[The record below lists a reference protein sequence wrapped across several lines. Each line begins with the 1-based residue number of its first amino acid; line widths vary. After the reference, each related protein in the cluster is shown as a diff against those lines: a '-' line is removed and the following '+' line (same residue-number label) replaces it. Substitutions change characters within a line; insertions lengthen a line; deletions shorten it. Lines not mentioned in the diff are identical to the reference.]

1 MLGLANRSPSGLPT
15 MSRSRRGVLD
25 VPDGELDVTQG
36 DQRLRWVGSLVGLGV
51 ALSSATQL
59 RLLPAV
65 GLGEISLLGAAGLL
79 IVDRG
84 WRLERERS
92 TPVSRF
98 FTLYILIGILAS
110 IPALLFGYQSDGFLR
125 DFVALAFDALIV
137 AAITFHSRRQVLI
150 SQAIRA
156 YVWCFTVPN
165 LVLLAFSFATGSV
178 AGIQLY
184 DGIAGVYTRFLG
196 WSQNANQ
203 LATGAAA
210 ALIFGLAL
218 LRKRRSVVH
227 AALVASAVAIGY
239 YTRSDGLTLAL
250 LIGGVLGLR
259 SARRLP
265 RTSSTRTVLDVVTL
279 AIAGLALLRVG
290 DLIRYADGVRNSG
303 GQGSD
308 RMVLWANCVRRIAQ
322 SPLVGQGFGPH
333 SWNAAYK
340 VTSMQECHNSVLDVA
355 TIAGLPMG
363 AFFVWMFWS
372 CWQRRTVKGSEIG
385 LVVMFVVVLFS
396 NMTRH
401 PALWLVLMWIVG
413 GTQPLAIQGRALT
426 NQFVDSLR
434 PGARKRTSVS

>member
-1 MLGLANRSPSGLPT
+1 MLRVANRGPVGGAT
-15 MSRSRRGVLD
+15 MSEQRNGALGVT
-25 VPDGELDVTQG
+25 PDDL
-36 DQRLRWVGSLVGLGV
+36 RLRWVGTLVGLGV

-59 RLLPAV
+59 RLLPSI

-79 IVDRG
+79 IVDQG
-84 WRLERERS
+84 WRLERGRS

-98 FTLYILIGILAS
+98 FTLYILIGIVAS
-110 IPALLFGYQSDGFLR
+110 IPALLFGYQSDGFFR
-125 DFVALAFDALIV
+125 DFVALTFDALIV
-137 AAITFHSRRQVLI
+137 AAITFHSRRKMLI
-150 SQAIRA
+150 DRAIRA
-156 YVWCFTVPN
+156 YIWCFTVPN
-165 LVLLAFSFATGSV
+165 LVLLALSFATGSV

-218 LRKRRSVVH
+218 LHERRSIVYAVLVV
-227 AALVASAVAIGY
+227 SAIAIGY

-250 LIGGVLGLR
+250 MVGGVLGLR

-265 RTSSTRTVLDVVTL
+265 RTSATRTVLDVVTL

-363 AFFVWMFWS
+363 VFFVWMFWN
-372 CWQRRTVKGSEIG
+372 CWQRRTVRGSEIG
-385 LVVMFVVVLFS
+385 LTIMFVVVLFS

-413 GTQPLAIQGRALT
+413 GTEPVAIQGKVLATRFA
-426 NQFVDSLR
+426 DSLR
-434 PGARKRTSVS
+434 LGSRERTSAS

>member
-1 MLGLANRSPSGLPT
+1 MLGVASRNPAQKTTVSGPRS
-15 MSRSRRGVLD
+15 
-25 VPDGELDVTQG
+25 GELDG
-36 DQRLRWVGSLVGLGV
+36 AASDHRLRWIGSLVGLGV

-59 RLLPAV
+59 RLLPSI
-65 GLGEISLLGAAGLL
+65 GLGELSLLGAAGLL

-84 WRLERERS
+84 WRLEQSRR

-98 FTLYILIGILAS
+98 FAVYIIIGIVAS

-137 AAITFHSRRQVLI
+137 AAITFHSRRKMLI
-150 SQAIRA
+150 EQALRA

-165 LVLLAFSFATGSV
+165 LVLLTLSFATGSV

-218 LRKRRSVVH
+218 LRKQRSIVNALLVV
-227 AALVASAVAIGY
+227 SAVAIGY
-239 YTRSDGLTLAL
+239 ATRSDGLILAL
-250 LIGGVLGLR
+250 LVGGILGLR

-265 RTSSTRTVLDVVTL
+265 RTSATRTVLDVVMI
-279 AIAGLALLRVG
+279 AVAGLALLRIG
-290 DLIRYADGVRNSG
+290 DLIRYADGVRNAG

-308 RMVLWANCVRRIAQ
+308 RMVLWANCGRRIIQ

-333 SWNAAYK
+333 SWNPAYK
-340 VTSMQECHNSVLDVA
+340 LTSMQECHNSVLDVA
-355 TIAGLPMG
+355 TIAGLPM
-363 AFFVWMFWS
+363 AVFFVWMFWN
-372 CWQRRTVKGSEIG
+372 CWQRRTVKGSEIA
-385 LVVMFVVVLFS
+385 LIVMFVVVLFS

-401 PALWLVLMWIVG
+401 PALWLVLMWVVG
-413 GTQPLAIQGRALT
+413 GSEPVTVQRKVLADQFGDALR
-426 NQFVDSLR
+426 LR
-434 PGARKRTSVS
+434 SRERTRTS